1 MLQTTARG
9 TARRVARPVAWP
21 FVCGVVSA
29 VLQLGFVL
37 ELVLPGEPSALRSQ
51 ISELSAPGQP
61 GAWLF
66 RAFDVASGLL
76 VLAIVPGW
84 HRVSRTV
91 GVSLAVWGLG
101 LALAAVFSA
110 SCADSLHMGC
120 LGSGLPGPHTG
131 VRDDL
136 HDVGSIASVLAVLL
150 ALVAAG
156 VVLRRHGDARR
167 GAVVLALG
175 VTSCLLGLA
184 ETVEDVLGVSPL
196 RGVSQRG
203 QVLLLSVALVML
215 ADPRRWPRA
224 GARPGHEGP
233 GP

>member
-1 MLQTTARG
+1 M
-9 TARRVARPVAWP
+9 ARPIAWP
-21 FVCGVVSA
+21 FACGVVAA

-37 ELVLPGEPSALRSQ
+37 ELVLPGEPSALSSQ
-51 ISELSAPGQP
+51 ISELSAPGQA

-91 GVSLAVWGLG
+91 GVSLAIWGLG

-110 SCADSLHMGC
+110 SCSDSLHVGC

-131 VRDDL
+131 IRDDL
-136 HDVGSIASVLAVLL
+136 HDLGSIASVLAVLL
-150 ALVAAG
+150 GLVAAG
-156 VVLRRHGDARR
+156 VVLRRHGDRRR

-175 VTSCLLGLA
+175 MTCCLLGLV

-203 QVLLLSVALVML
+203 QVLLLSVGLVLL
-215 ADPRRWPRA
+215 ADPRRWPWA
-224 GARPGHEGP
+224 GARPRRRG
-233 GP
+233 